1 MTIGYVLFAASSPG
15 GGGSFSNPLDNA
27 QGLTVCCVEGV
38 RGTAEGQRDCS
49 ATQNTLRETALYPIT

>member
-15 GGGSFSNPLDNA
+15 GGGSFTNPLDNA

-38 RGTAEGQRDCS
+38 RGTAEGQRD
-49 ATQNTLRETALYPIT
+49 